1 MKAIFISCMMLL
13 FKIGAVAQTFD
24 TISLKQS
31 SLPILK
37 QKRIWYVSVPNLSY
51 GNFYLL
57 SGLGLTVM
65 SKKQWGL
72 SLESKR
78 GSVNAKNLPADFK
91 AFGFSFFGDDGLP
104 DETNELFLLSAVCSF
119 KMHSP
124 KIIPTFQAGVSYTK
138 REYPDNFVFVP
149 APTSFNSSWFNWGD
163 TYDYEYKT
171 SKSFG
176 LYLKPGIK
184 YMFTKKVAV
193 SAALWTVLQQRN
205 SYYGIELGLQ
215 FGRLR

>member
-1 MKAIFISCMMLL
+1 MKTIFLFCMILL
-13 FKIGAVAQTFD
+13 LQQLAVAQTSD
-24 TISLKQS
+24 TIPLKQPS
-31 SLPILK
+31 TLVK
-37 QKRIWYVSVPNLSY
+37 NQKPIWYISVPNLSY

-57 SGLGLTVM
+57 SGMGFTMINV
-65 SKKQWGL
+65 KQWGV
-72 SLESKR
+72 SFEVMGGSANSK
-78 GSVNAKNLPADFK
+78 KLPADFK
-91 AFGFSFFGDDGLP
+91 PYGFVLFGDGIP
-104 DETNELFLLSAVCSF
+104 NVTNKLFLLSAVHTF
-119 KMHSP
+119 KMKSP
-124 KIIPTFQAGVSYTK
+124 KLISIFQGGLSYAE

-149 APTSFNSSWFNWGD
+149 TPTSFNSNWFNWGD

-184 YMFTKKVAV
+184 YMFTRKVAF
-193 SAALWTVLQQRN
+193 SAAPWTVLQQRN